1 LRDFQ
6 DRLAEQPNRY
16 KIVEDGGGIKYATIE
31 RVDNSTREGTLLN
44 REVFM
49 ALQGF
54 QETNTMFN
62 EDGSITELNGAGEPL
77 VTTFNEDGFIT
88 ETFTNTEGAVIS
100 KKTIFQADGSIQE
113 VLVVGY

>member
-1 LRDFQ
+1 MRDFQ

-16 KIVEDGGGIKYATIE
+16 KITEEGGGIKYATIE
-31 RVDNSTREGTLLN
+31 RADNPTRDGTLLN

-62 EDGSITELNGAGEPL
+62 EDGSITELNGAEEPL
-77 VTTFNEDGFIT
+77 VTTFNADGSIT
-88 ETFTNTEGAVIS
+88 ETFTNTEGVVIA

-113 VLVVGY
+113 VFV